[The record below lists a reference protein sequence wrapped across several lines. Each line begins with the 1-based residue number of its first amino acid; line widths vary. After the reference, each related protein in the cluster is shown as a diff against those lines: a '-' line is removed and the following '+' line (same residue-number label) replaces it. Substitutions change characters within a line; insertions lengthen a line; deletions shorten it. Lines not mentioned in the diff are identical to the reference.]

1 LKDKFS
7 EIVPKEQARVKKLK
21 TEHGDL
27 PLGQVT
33 LSMVS
38 AAARQDD
45 LATCFEFNDFSFCQ
59 AYGGMRGIKGLVTE
73 TSLLDPEEV
82 CPFLSSIAPHLA
94 RFS

>member
-45 LATCFEFNDFSFCQ
+45 LA
-59 AYGGMRGIKGLVTE
+59 V
-73 TSLLDPEEV
+73 LDSILTISPSIRPTEV
-82 CPFLSSIAPHLA
+82 CAASRVSSLRPPFLTLRRYALS
-94 RFS
+94 

>member
-1 LKDKFS
+1 VLTGSNLVWLRNLQSLKDKFS

-38 AAARQDD
+38 AAGPTRRSRY
-45 LATCFEFNDFSFCQ
+45 L
-59 AYGGMRGIKGLVTE
+59 I
-73 TSLLDPEEV
+73 
-82 CPFLSSIAPHLA
+82 
-94 RFS
+94 RF